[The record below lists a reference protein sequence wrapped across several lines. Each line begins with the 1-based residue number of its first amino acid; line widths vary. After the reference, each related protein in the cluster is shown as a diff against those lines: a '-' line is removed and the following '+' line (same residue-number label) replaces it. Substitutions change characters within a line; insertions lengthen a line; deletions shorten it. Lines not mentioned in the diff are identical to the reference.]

1 MRLKNKTSIALSI
14 ANGYH
19 WKTPFQL
26 EKEKN
31 KKSATELPT
40 LFNRTSQSQKSYI
53 TDVIECTPAPSQRM
67 VPDDIGPCIC

>member
-31 KKSATELPT
+31 KKKVRPNFQLCSIARL
-40 LFNRTSQSQKSYI
+40 NRKNHI
-53 TDVIECTPAPSQRM
+53 LLM
-67 VPDDIGPCIC
+67 